1 MALGLGMGRSG
12 CSRCGRRRGGRQC
25 ARYSRPITA
34 TARITTQDPIIQAR
48 RLRTTAI
55 LRRHLAILRRR
66 LAILR
71 QRLAMPCR
79 PALPLETQWPTA
91 SSVIGHITRKPEPI
105 SGPTANVITAPERFF
120 VLRRRSKSFGSL
132 IHGASN
138 SFDANSLQAIK
149 PRK

>member
-1 MALGLGMGRSG
+1 VALGLGMGRSG
-12 CSRCGRRRGGRQC
+12 CRRCGPP
-25 ARYSRPITA
+25 ARWSAVRSLRPITA

-55 LRRHLAILRRR
+55 LRRRLTILRRR

-120 VLRRRSKSFGSL
+120 VLRRRSKPSRQTT
-132 IHGASN
+132 AS
-138 SFDANSLQAIK
+138 AY
-149 PRK
+149 